1 MKPSDVQP
9 DLPLDRLIISEP
21 PDAENIE
28 MDVVFVGGGPAG
40 LTGAIELA
48 RLVKRSNESGNGL
61 GEINI
66 AVLEKSETLGE
77 HCLSGAIV
85 NPIIFRELFPDLS
98 DDDFP
103 FLGPVRRDSVFFL
116 TEKRAFRVPTPPTMH
131 NRGNFTASICELVR
145 WLGAKAEELGVD
157 VFPGFPAGGLLVDGN
172 KVRGVR
178 TIASGLDRDGNETS
192 SYMPPTDIV
201 ARVTALAEGTR
212 GVLSQAYLEWEGV
225 GSQNPQIYAL
235 GVKELWETESA
246 LDSVVHTMGWPLSR
260 DVFGGSFMYPQGDNL
275 LSLGLVVGLDYEAAS
290 LDIHELLQ
298 RMKQH
303 PLFRQYV
310 GRGEMV
316 EWGAKTIPE
325 GGYYALP
332 TRFHGDGVLI
342 LGDSLGLVNVPSLK
356 GIHYAMQSGV
366 YAARTIFN
374 ALKKGDTST
383 AQLSEYDRLLRSSYV
398 MKDLR
403 TTRNMRPAFKN
414 GFFSGV
420 VKAGLMTL
428 TGGAFP
434 GSRIALDADP
444 DTDRVAGG
452 DTDWVPDGKLTFSKV
467 DAVFKSGNVTRDT
480 IPSHLVVGEGIGEE
494 HGRFYSHMCPAG
506 VYEWVDGELKV
517 NAPNCV
523 DCKATDVLGP
533 RWTPREGG
541 SGPKY
546 KRM

>member
-212 GVLSQAYLEWEGV
+212 GVLSQAYLEWSGLRIRRSMRLASRSY
-225 GSQNPQIYAL
+225 GKPSLRSIPSSIPWGGRFPATY
-235 GVKELWETESA
+235 SA
-246 LDSVVHTMGWPLSR
+246 
-260 DVFGGSFMYPQGDNL
+260 
-275 LSLGLVVGLDYEAAS
+275 AAS
-290 LDIHELLQ
+290 C
-298 RMKQH
+298 
-303 PLFRQYV
+303 
-310 GRGEMV
+310 
-316 EWGAKTIPE
+316 
-325 GGYYALP
+325 
-332 TRFHGDGVLI
+332 TRRVTTFSRWVLWSDWI
-342 LGDSLGLVNVPSLK
+342 TK
-356 GIHYAMQSGV
+356 
-366 YAARTIFN
+366 
-374 ALKKGDTST
+374 
-383 AQLSEYDRLLRSSYV
+383 LLRSTS
-398 MKDLR
+398 
-403 TTRNMRPAFKN
+403 TNC
-414 GFFSGV
+414 
-420 VKAGLMTL
+420 
-428 TGGAFP
+428 
-434 GSRIALDADP
+434 
-444 DTDRVAGG
+444 
-452 DTDWVPDGKLTFSKV
+452 
-467 DAVFKSGNVTRDT
+467 
-480 IPSHLVVGEGIGEE
+480 
-494 HGRFYSHMCPAG
+494 YSA
-506 VYEWVDGELKV
+506 
-517 NAPNCV
+517 
-523 DCKATDVLGP
+523 
-533 RWTPREGG
+533 
-541 SGPKY
+541 
-546 KRM
+546 